1 MNAKH
6 RDQSFH
12 YERLARA
19 FAVDFYPKGQD
30 YIIATWET
38 LLFCFVDSLWVDR
51 QSSQALYDLSLF
63 GSFEFVSKE
72 VYSIVTERIE
82 KGKFSTSKKILVVFH
97 WYSFCVVWFRLLNEE
112 TVSKRDT
119 LTVTSGASSVLV
131 YFDG

>member
-1 MNAKH
+1 MTLH
-6 RDQSFH
+6 R
-12 YERLARA
+12 
-19 FAVDFYPKGQD
+19 
-30 YIIATWET
+30 
-38 LLFCFVDSLWVDR
+38 VDR
-51 QSSQALYDLSLF
+51 QSSQALYDLCLF